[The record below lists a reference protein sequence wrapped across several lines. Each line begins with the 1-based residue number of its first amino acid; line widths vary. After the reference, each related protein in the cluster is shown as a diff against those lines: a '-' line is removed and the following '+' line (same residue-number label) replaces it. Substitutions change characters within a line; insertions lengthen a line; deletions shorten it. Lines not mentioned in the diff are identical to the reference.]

1 MKADKYNLKL
11 MPPMFGEWKPETGKQ
26 PIAML
31 MSGGVDSSVSA
42 HLLKSA
48 GWDVVGITMQIPV
61 SCGAG
66 TKGCCGADAALVAK
80 ELGIAHYYVD
90 VLEAFEKLIIKPF
103 RKSYSN
109 GETPNPCI
117 DCNSLLKF
125 SLLWDFIEERF
136 GITYVATGHYS
147 RVVKERAET
156 FLRRALD
163 QSKDQSYFLCGIT
176 PERLKDLVLPLGGY
190 SKEQI
195 REMAKG
201 LKLSVAEKSE
211 SMELCFAGEGD
222 YRAVLDV
229 ELADK
234 EGDMLD
240 MDGNKIGVHKGIA
253 NYTIG
258 QRRGLKFAGGEPLYV
273 GRIDPTDNTVAL
285 GTRGQVCRKQICA
298 DRVNI
303 LIDSEYEFGRELL
316 GKIRSGGYPRP
327 CRLVSAGKDEM
338 AAEFDE
344 PQFGPCPGQRL
355 VLYDKND
362 NVVAGGVILKSDI

>member
-1 MKADKYNLKL
+1 MKIDKYNLKL
-11 MPPMFGEWKPETGKQ
+11 MPPMFGEWKPDAGKQ

-66 TKGCCGADAALVAK
+66 TKGCCGAEAALVAK
-80 ELGIAHYYVD
+80 ELGISHYYMD
-90 VLEAFEKLIIKPF
+90 VLDAFEKLIIEPF
-103 RKSYSN
+103 RKSYSD

-125 SLLWDFIEERF
+125 SLLWDFIEEQF
-136 GITYVATGHYS
+136 GITHVATGHYA
-147 RVVKERAET
+147 RVVKEGDET
-156 FLRRALD
+156 FLRRAMN

-176 PERLKDLVLPLGGY
+176 PERLKDLVLPLGEY

-195 REMAKG
+195 REMARD
-201 LKLSVAEKSE
+201 LDLSVAEKSE

-240 MDGNKIGVHKGIA
+240 MEGNKIGVHKGIA

-273 GRIDPTDNTVAL
+273 GKINPADNTVAL
-285 GTRGQVCRKQICA
+285 GTRDQVCRKQILA

-303 LIDSEYEFGRELL
+303 LVDGEYKAGSELF
-316 GKIRSGGYPRP
+316 GKIRSGGYPKP
-327 CRLVSAGKDEM
+327 CRLTSACKDEM
-338 AAEFDE
+338 VVEFDE
-344 PQFGPCPGQRL
+344 LQFGPCPGQRL
-355 VLYDKND
+355 VLYDKSD
-362 NVVAGGVILKSDI
+362 NIVAGGIILRSDI

>member
-1 MKADKYNLKL
+1 MKTDKYNLKL
-11 MPPMFGEWKPETGKQ
+11 MSPMFGEWKPEANKR

-80 ELGIAHYYVD
+80 ELGINHYYVD
-90 VLEAFEKLIIKPF
+90 VLEAFEKLIVEPF

-125 SLLWDFIEERF
+125 SLLWDFVEEQF
-136 GITYVATGHYS
+136 GIEHVATGHYA
-147 RVVKERAET
+147 RVVKEGDKT

-176 PERLKDLVLPLGGY
+176 QERLKNLVLPLGEY

-195 REMAKG
+195 RRIAKD
-201 LKLSVAEKSE
+201 LNLSVAEKSE

-234 EGDMLD
+234 KGDMLD

-258 QRRGLKFAGGEPLYV
+258 QRRGLKFAAGEPLYV
-273 GRIDPTDNTVAL
+273 GRIDPSDNTVAL
-285 GTRGQVCRKQICA
+285 GTRDQVSRKQIYA
-298 DRVNI
+298 DRINV
-303 LIDSEYEFGRELL
+303 LVEGEYKTGMELL
-316 GKIRSGGYPRP
+316 GKIRSGGHPKP
-327 CRLVSAGKDEM
+327 CRLASAGRDEM
-338 AAEFDE
+338 AAEFDD

-355 VLYDKND
+355 VLYDKSD
-362 NVVAGGVILKSDI
+362 NIVAGGVILKSDI